1 MEKRIEMK
9 VIFILIFF
17 LGVVLMYGEQKKL
30 ELIKVKVRIGSAEYM
45 SYVQLSNKIESKKF
59 KILREM

>member
-1 MEKRIEMK
+1 
-9 VIFILIFF
+9 
-17 LGVVLMYGEQKKL
+17 MYGEQKKL
-30 ELIKVKVRIGSAEYM
+30 ELIKVKVRIGSAEYV

>member
-1 MEKRIEMK
+1 MK

-30 ELIKVKVRIGSAEYM
+30 ELIKVKVRIGSAEHV